1 MSNHADCKKDIQNND
16 KQTEKRAQYSSKELL
31 HIRPK
36 ASKDFLICKP
46 IKNNS
51 KYRKETFKVK
61 PSSILE
67 KVKTFLPEIEKS
79 NKTLSKL
86 SDQEKQGLNIEE
98 VSGNDKVIE
107 MNLALVDQDLL
118 VSDNET
124 DTDISTSESEE
135 ELSYQNNSKVMIEEV
150 EENVGNVWRYVR
162 SIFQLLMLL

>member
-1 MSNHADCKKDIQNND
+1 MSNHADCKKDIQNSD
-16 KQTEKRAQYSSKELL
+16 KQTEKRAQYLSKELL

-46 IKNNS
+46 IQYNS

-98 VSGNDKVIE
+98 VSDNGKVIE

-135 ELSYQNNSKVMIEEV
+135 ELNYQNNSKVMIEEV
-150 EENVGNVWRYVR
+150 EENVGNV
-162 SIFQLLMLL
+162 

>member
-150 EENVGNVWRYVR
+150 EENVGNV
-162 SIFQLLMLL
+162 

>member
-51 KYRKETFKVK
+51 KYHKETFKVK

-150 EENVGNVWRYVR
+150 EENVGNV
-162 SIFQLLMLL
+162 

>member
-31 HIRPK
+31 YIRPK

-61 PSSILE
+61 SSSILE

-150 EENVGNVWRYVR
+150 EENVGNV
-162 SIFQLLMLL
+162 